1 MWRALEAQ
9 GSHFEQATRLIEQ
22 APGVSPPGQS
32 PTLRQLRV
40 ALPAQ
45 RTSRA
50 AKATP
55 TVTSSI
61 MCCLCR
67 GGRIIARVEGQGR
80 TANRTNASF
89 VQFSGVPFSF
99 QVRFG
104 SLGVSITRPYDTS
117 TVHLSINYWHQ
128 HACQFSSLFAVYEL
142 VRRSVNFSLLPKPI
156 EVYTASSMRIWNSR
170 LLALPRRK
178 MTVGCLVGRAGR

>member
-1 MWRALEAQ
+1 MVRVGLLALRHSLSQNTAWRGGCPIAH
-9 GSHFEQATRLIEQ
+9 SSRLLNRLW
-22 APGVSPPGQS
+22 ANSYHPPGQS

-89 VQFSGVPFSF
+89 VQFSGVPFLF

-117 TVHLSINYWHQ
+117 AVHLFINYWHQ
-128 HACQFSSLFAVYEL
+128 HA
-142 VRRSVNFSLLPKPI
+142 
-156 EVYTASSMRIWNSR
+156 
-170 LLALPRRK
+170 
-178 MTVGCLVGRAGR
+178 

>member
-104 SLGVSITRPYDTS
+104 SLGVSNTRPYDTS
-117 TVHLSINYWHQ
+117 AVHLSINIGTSMPDNSQAYSP
-128 HACQFSSLFAVYEL
+128 CISL
-142 VRRSVNFSLLPKPI
+142 S
-156 EVYTASSMRIWNSR
+156 
-170 LLALPRRK
+170 
-178 MTVGCLVGRAGR
+178 AGVSTSIFCPSQLNCTLRVQ